1 MRTMR
6 MMTKGST
13 NSLKTSTTTTMTLTP
28 SRNVRKGN
36 SVEEVQ
42 LLRGLLSTRTSP
54 SARQLLWGDFVTRYE
69 RLITSCVLKVLR
81 RYGALFSTDD
91 LDDLCND
98 VWVTLLRDDMKKLR
112 QYDAERGFRIASF
125 IGLVATN
132 TTIDHLRGQKAHTT
146 PLDQL
151 VEDHASLGIEYRDS
165 VEDSEEAALAQ
176 RALGKLTPDER
187 AFVYEVF
194 HAERSPEE
202 LARRLGVTTNT
213 IYSRK
218 FKIREKLVRIVTH
231 LQAAA

>member
-6 MMTKGST
+6 MT
-13 NSLKTSTTTTMTLTP
+13 NSMSMKIALKTTRTCTP
-28 SRNVRKGN
+28 APNQRKGN
-36 SVEEVQ
+36 SVEETQ
-42 LLRGLLSTRTSP
+42 LLRSLLSPRTS
-54 SARQLLWGDFVTRYE
+54 SAVRQTLWADFVTRYE

-151 VEDHASLGIEYRDS
+151 VEDHASLGIEYRDT

-176 RALGKLTPDER
+176 AALGRLTPDER

-218 FKIREKLVRIVTH
+218 FKIREKLVKIVNH
-231 LQAAA
+231 LQAA